1 MKYNKPTLEIIELET
16 NDIILASG
24 GEGEEGSITANGVT
38 ITGKKEDFSTDFGDL
53 MGQF

>member
-1 MKYNKPTLEIIELET
+1 MKYTKPMLEIIELET

-24 GEGEEGSITANGVT
+24 GEEGSITANGVT